1 MCLRRYRMIKN
12 KFLSIALGIFLTALS
27 TPPFYALFKPFTD
40 ETDNHN
46 IVKILKNEPSL
57 LKINGPT
64 VVVGDIHG
72 NLESLVRCVSFFK
85 SKYNQDP
92 RTKIL
97 FLGDYVDRGR
107 NSVECLETIL
117 ELKLHYP
124 YNVFLLRG
132 NHEDTLVS
140 SAWFSKLISTPN
152 APMYTK
158 IVLNISKI
166 FSSLSLAAI
175 VDDGISNTFCVHGG
189 IPEKLCKYG
198 PSKVDSIKKGS
209 YCTANIALNLNSKNR
224 FIYDLLWDR
233 FEVNF
238 FEKDIQK
245 FFEHNRNIKRIVK
258 GHDLQTRGYTFRSV
272 CNERDFCIIHSTEC
286 FRGNLS
292 GIGYIHDG
300 KIDLGNFVSS
310 NPVNINWNK
319 Q

>member
-1 MCLRRYRMIKN
+1 MIKN
-12 KFLSIALGIFLTALS
+12 KILSTIFGIFMMAPSFLSI
-27 TPPFYALFKPFTD
+27 YAFKPFTN
-40 ETDNHN
+40 EADNQA
-46 IVKILKNEPSL
+46 IIKILKNEPSL

-85 SKYNQDP
+85 FEYNHDP

-117 ELKLHYP
+117 ELKLRYP

-132 NHEDTLVS
+132 NHEDISVS
-140 SAWFSKLISTPN
+140 SSWFGKLTCLPDSPVFI
-152 APMYTK
+152 K
-158 IVLNISKI
+158 ITSNISKI

-175 VDDGISNTFCVHGG
+175 VNDGISNTFCVHGG
-189 IPEKLCKYG
+189 ITEKLCNYSL
-198 PSKVDSIKKGS
+198 SKIDSVKKGS
-209 YCTANIALNLNSKNR
+209 YPTANLTGNLNSKNR
-224 FIYDLLWDR
+224 FIYNLLWDR
-233 FEVNF
+233 FEVDF
-238 FEKDIQK
+238 FEKDIRK
-245 FFEHNRNIKRIVK
+245 FFEHHKNIKRIVK
-258 GHDLQTRGYTFRSV
+258 GHDLQTRGYTYRNI
-272 CNERDFCIIHSTEC
+272 CHTRDFCIIHSTEC

-300 KIDLGNFVSS
+300 KIDLGNFMSS

>member
-1 MCLRRYRMIKN
+1 MIRN
-12 KFLSIALGIFLTALS
+12 KILSVILGIFLTAPSAVPL
-27 TPPFYALFKPFTD
+27 YAMFKPLTD
-40 ETDNHN
+40 ETDNSN

-72 NLESLVRCVSFFK
+72 NLESLVRCISFFK

-92 RTKIL
+92 CTRIL

-117 ELKLHYP
+117 EMKLHYP

-158 IVLNISKI
+158 IVSNISRI
-166 FSSLSLAAI
+166 FSSLSIAAI
-175 VDDGISNTFCVHGG
+175 VNDGTFDTFCVHGG
-189 IPEKLCKYG
+189 INEKLCKHG
-198 PSKVDSIKKGS
+198 PSKVDSIKKGA
-209 YCTANIALNLNSKNR
+209 YYIANITRNLNSKNR
-224 FIYDLLWDR
+224 FIYSLLWDR
-233 FEVNF
+233 FEVDF
-238 FEKDIQK
+238 FEKDIRN
-245 FFEHNRNIKRIVK
+245 FFEHNRGVKRIVK
-258 GHDLQTRGYTFRSV
+258 GHDLQTRGYTFRNI
-272 CNERDFCIIHSTEC
+272 CRTRDFCIIHSTEC
-286 FRGNLS
+286 FRGNSS

-300 KIDLGNFVSS
+300 KIDLGNFMSS
-310 NPVNINWNK
+310 NPININWNK